1 MQFITGPKLNGA
13 AASTGALSPEVIA
26 VYPMTK
32 AQESLW
38 LAYSMAPNHTLY
50 NLSLKFVF
58 NQTEAAS
65 DGHGFTL
72 ENISKAIRDLTRR
85 HAILRSTF
93 HGANQSQARPF
104 VAEHNPDT
112 ATASFRIVPKP
123 RDARGEA
130 KVLGLLRTAV
140 NLSQEFASRW
150 LAVVSDREIE
160 LYLVAHHIAL
170 DGTSM
175 SSISAELFKLLS
187 GSPATP
193 AEQPF
198 CQAHMYE
205 AAFSASPEYQAAE
218 RFWLDQ
224 VMHVRPYKWITNPS
238 SRPAPSKS
246 YREIQT
252 WFDFSK
258 DDLAAW
264 GSKYRTSWFRVAVAM
279 VGLLTRAHTEPD
291 YGADQTVT
299 VAFGGRPAGLEKS
312 IGHFAN
318 AMPIRIPFTEASRK
332 TSGAAQ
338 VSFDNLVKLVSK
350 QISTAKKHER
360 YSILDL
366 SRARASRGL
375 ETPRAQVAVTLSP
388 KLSHKECTL
397 YPVEGPYDLFFCFL
411 EGDDN
416 VTLGVIYDPIIF
428 STADVAR
435 LKDEF
440 SSLRERSM
448 TDPSFGVSGISGV
461 QSHLPRLLPE
471 LDLSN
476 VDEISAAR
484 FHAWFEQQALA
495 HPNLVALHSAE
506 RNLSV
511 TYKEL
516 NERSNRL
523 GHYLREIGISR
534 GSLVLLYLEHGP
546 AVMEWIIA
554 VLKAGAAYAVA
565 DQSNPPE
572 RIRSIVS
579 VAEPVLV
586 IHDQKGEA
594 IREIIQE
601 SPVKTLDIRTV
612 QIEKF
617 SSESLEEVT
626 QNTDLAYI
634 VFTSGSTGQ
643 PKGVEIEH
651 RNLSHFVANAFT
663 SNYTTIGPGTR
674 VLQLA
679 TFAFD
684 AAVLEWSQCLSLGGT
699 LCFADVPKAL
709 VGDYLADVIDLNE
722 VSFMHLTP
730 SVLATLPTSRPLPS
744 LRQISVGGE
753 MVPDNLIKKWRSRV
767 QVVNAYG
774 PTECTVVMAHQPQ
787 PIASDAPQPAA
798 NIIGAAH
805 QHMKF
810 YVSNDAFTRLLPAG
824 EVGEV
829 CIGGPQVGRG
839 YKSRPDLTEN
849 RFAVH
854 PELGARLYR
863 TGDRGKLLGDGSVFL
878 VGRIDRE
885 VKVRGYRIELDDVE
899 RTITDVMPE
908 VTAVS
913 VQPDSSSTSLW
924 AFVSP
929 DDIDG
934 DVLRN
939 RLTERLPA
947 YMVPSTVYA
956 LPQLPLNMNGKVDH
970 KSIAANME
978 SLIVEATTSGSS
990 SSATPSLVSSGSTT
1004 CRSPSTSSCS
1014 DSRSAS
1020 PAITS
1025 AVTRIWQ
1032 DILGTKGLITTSDN
1046 FFDLGGNS
1054 LSANKLATQL
1064 RSEFSSSNITVLD
1077 IFSSPTIQG
1086 QVDLLCG
1093 SELDSYVQSKLDSYK
1108 PVIPQPVPSPQADDM
1123 EDIQMKIAEIWK
1135 SVLGSRNAFTYE
1147 TNFFD
1152 AGGHSVS
1159 VSQVLQGLQK
1169 EWPSVKVGIVDLFQ
1183 HSTISSMA
1191 ALVAKYQPASQLPEV
1206 PDPVSVPRLGRGRT
1220 KSPATIVDS
1229 QGRSSP
1235 STIPSGGRK
1244 SEIAIVGISGRFPG
1258 ASNPDELYRLF
1269 RDRKEGISELE
1280 GSSGVLPFPGA
1291 IYVPR
1296 RGAIKDVEYFDPA
1309 AWGLKEDEARNM
1321 DPQQRLFMES
1331 TLRALQDANRVP
1343 SIQGTN
1349 NIGLFVGA
1357 ARDTWQDATE
1367 TVYGDEFYRTHR
1379 ADLTPSISART
1390 AYHLNLQG
1398 PNVTLNTACSS
1409 GMVALSVAVDQLR
1422 AGRCDMAVAGAVA
1435 IAFPQEGYVTAESQ
1449 IFSPSGHCRPFDHRA
1464 DGTLPADGV
1473 CALVLRPLDDA
1484 VRDGD
1489 KIYSVISGIATG
1501 SDGRLDKAGVT
1512 APSPRGQADTIERA
1526 WKDAGIP
1533 MSKAVYAELHGSGTP
1548 IGDALELEGFQ
1559 MARSRLG
1566 AANNRCTVG
1575 SNKGN
1580 LGNCEA
1586 ASGLVSV
1593 IKMCKSMQ
1601 YGVIPPVQSLER
1613 VNPLINPSLPFDI
1626 AQTDLPLS
1634 DDAVVCVSSTGLGGV
1649 NAHCVLRSPPTTV
1662 RRSPQPS
1669 RSTSTQ
1675 PRGKLLTAPPRVS
1688 LSPTSDI
1695 DIGQI
1700 IAVCASQ
1707 VLGSEVGKDA
1717 DLRAAG
1723 LDSTGQVRLM
1733 RLLAD
1738 ALPSAPLS
1746 MSAFLGDSLTP
1757 EVLASRCFN
1766 AATNPSPPSVGGN
1779 GKLPPY
1785 FTLLRCGEMSEVYA
1799 LLAPAGGSCGS
1810 YIDLCRQLP
1819 PGGAVIGVEHP
1830 NLNLNA
1836 SGPTPATPYSVSEL
1850 ADRYADDLAR
1860 IGVKEVVLVGS
1871 SFGGVVC
1878 VELAR
1883 LLLQK
1888 EAMTVK
1894 GVALLDSPW
1903 PSMDVAVEAL
1913 TWRAF
1918 LRNLFDVT
1926 SAEAD
1931 AQIGPGS
1938 ALEMSLSAHAAAVE
1952 TLTAEITAAL
1962 ALVDGSQRAAV
1973 ERRDWK
1979 KLLTIYAENV
1989 LALGEYSQQGPI
2001 PGLETRAPSLY
2012 VRAGS
2017 RSSEHVDSW
2026 GGVLEGMRVEE
2037 VDGGHAGVCSGERA
2051 GRVAAF
2057 LAEMAA

>member
-65 DGHGFTL
+65 DGS
-72 ENISKAIRDLTRR
+72 IAIRDLTRR

-205 AAFSASPEYQAAE
+205 VITYIVRRFSSRRILTPFKAAFSASPEYQAAE

-885 VKVRGYRIELDDVE
+885 VKVRGDIELDDVE

-1093 SELDSYVQSKLDSYK
+1093 SELDSYVQSKLDS
-1108 PVIPQPVPSPQADDM
+1108 
-1123 EDIQMKIAEIWK
+1123 
-1135 SVLGSRNAFTYE
+1135 
-1147 TNFFD
+1147 
-1152 AGGHSVS
+1152 
-1159 VSQVLQGLQK
+1159 
-1169 EWPSVKVGIVDLFQ
+1169 
-1183 HSTISSMA
+1183 
-1191 ALVAKYQPASQLPEV
+1191 
-1206 PDPVSVPRLGRGRT
+1206 LGRGRT
-1220 KSPATIVDS
+1220 KSPAKIVDS

-1649 NAHCVLRSPPTTV
+1649 NAHCVLRS
-1662 RRSPQPS
+1662 
-1669 RSTSTQ
+1669 
-1675 PRGKLLTAPPRVS
+1675 
-1688 LSPTSDI
+1688 
-1695 DIGQI
+1695 
-1700 IAVCASQ
+1700 
-1707 VLGSEVGKDA
+1707 
-1717 DLRAAG
+1717 
-1723 LDSTGQVRLM
+1723 
-1733 RLLAD
+1733 
-1738 ALPSAPLS
+1738 
-1746 MSAFLGDSLTP
+1746 
-1757 EVLASRCFN
+1757 
-1766 AATNPSPPSVGGN
+1766 
-1779 GKLPPY
+1779 
-1785 FTLLRCGEMSEVYA
+1785 
-1799 LLAPAGGSCGS
+1799 
-1810 YIDLCRQLP
+1810 
-1819 PGGAVIGVEHP
+1819 
-1830 NLNLNA
+1830 
-1836 SGPTPATPYSVSEL
+1836 
-1850 ADRYADDLAR
+1850 
-1860 IGVKEVVLVGS
+1860 
-1871 SFGGVVC
+1871 
-1878 VELAR
+1878 
-1883 LLLQK
+1883 
-1888 EAMTVK
+1888 
-1894 GVALLDSPW
+1894 
-1903 PSMDVAVEAL
+1903 
-1913 TWRAF
+1913 
-1918 LRNLFDVT
+1918 
-1926 SAEAD
+1926 
-1931 AQIGPGS
+1931 
-1938 ALEMSLSAHAAAVE
+1938 
-1952 TLTAEITAAL
+1952 
-1962 ALVDGSQRAAV
+1962 
-1973 ERRDWK
+1973 
-1979 KLLTIYAENV
+1979 
-1989 LALGEYSQQGPI
+1989 
-2001 PGLETRAPSLY
+2001 
-2012 VRAGS
+2012 
-2017 RSSEHVDSW
+2017 
-2026 GGVLEGMRVEE
+2026 
-2037 VDGGHAGVCSGERA
+2037 
-2051 GRVAAF
+2051 
-2057 LAEMAA
+2057 